1 MLSRVNAVPNAWNGR
16 YRESAIFSRR
26 KGWLDSFGEQS
37 VNGRA
42 RERQI
47 YDQMAKAGLTRE
59 QAVAQLLVQLPTMG
73 NQELRQLWR
82 ELFGREPSLG
92 MRRGHMIPILAYR
105 AQEKAFGGLKEST
118 VRMLRELALGIASEA
133 QAAYRPKT
141 GTRYV
146 REHNG
151 KLHEV
156 TVLDDGFEYQ
166 GKSYRSLTEIAKVI
180 TDTKWSGPAFFGLK
194 RKKLAE

>member
-1 MLSRVNAVPNAWNGR
+1 
-16 YRESAIFSRR
+16 
-26 KGWLDSFGEQS
+26 
-37 VNGRA
+37 
-42 RERQI
+42 
-47 YDQMAKAGLTRE
+47 
-59 QAVAQLLVQLPTMG
+59 
-73 NQELRQLWR
+73 
-82 ELFGREPSLG
+82 LFGRAPSPG
-92 MRRGHMIPILAYR
+92 MRRNHMIPILAYR

-118 VRMLRELALGIASEA
+118 LRVLRELALGITSET

-166 GKSYRSLTEIAKVI
+166 GENYRSLTEIAKAI
-180 TDTKWSGPAFFGLK
+180 TGTKWSGPAFFGLK
-194 RKKLAE
+194 RRKSTE

>member
-1 MLSRVNAVPNAWNGR
+1 MDVP
-16 YRESAIFSRR
+16 
-26 KGWLDSFGEQS
+26 
-37 VNGRA
+37 
-42 RERQI
+42 ERGKFMVKI
-47 YDQMAKAGLTRE
+47 AKAGLTKE
-59 QAVAQLLVQLPTMG
+59 QAVARLLAQLPAMDHK
-73 NQELRQLWR
+73 ELQQHWR
-82 ELFGREPSLG
+82 ELFGREPSPG
-92 MRRGHMIPILAYR
+92 MRRNHMIPILAYR
-105 AQEKAFGGLKEST
+105 AQEMVFGGLKEST
-118 VRMLRELALGIASEA
+118 LRILRESALGIASEA
-133 QAAYRPKT
+133 HAAYRPKT

>member
-1 MLSRVNAVPNAWNGR
+1 LIRNKITKSKPTKQQ
-16 YRESAIFSRR
+16 AI
-26 KGWLDSFGEQS
+26 D
-37 VNGRA
+37 
-42 RERQI
+42 
-47 YDQMAKAGLTRE
+47 
-59 QAVAQLLVQLPTMG
+59 QLLAHLPAM
-73 NQELRQLWR
+73 NHKELQQRWR
-82 ELFGREPSLG
+82 ELFGREPSPG
-92 MRRGHMIPILAYR
+92 MRRNHMIPILAYR

-118 VRMLRELALGIASEA
+118 VRMLRESALGIASEA

-166 GKSYRSLTEIAKVI
+166 GESYRSLTEIAKAI
-180 TDTKWSGPAFFGLK
+180 TGSKWSGPAFFGLK
-194 RKKLAE
+194 RKKLTE

>member
-1 MLSRVNAVPNAWNGR
+1 MDVP
-16 YRESAIFSRR
+16 
-26 KGWLDSFGEQS
+26 
-37 VNGRA
+37 
-42 RERQI
+42 ERQI

-73 NQELRQLWR
+73 NKELRQHWR
-82 ELFGREPSLG
+82 ELFGRDPRPG
-92 MRRGHMIPILAYR
+92 MRRNHMIPILAYR
-105 AQEKAFGGLKEST
+105 AQEMAFGGLKEST

-156 TVLDDGFEYQ
+156 TVLDDGFEYE
-166 GKSYRSLTEIAKVI
+166 GESYRSLTEIAKVI
-180 TDTKWSGPAFFGLK
+180 TGTKWSGPAFFGLK
-194 RKKLAE
+194 RKKLTE